1 MNDYLKN
8 NPFDGT
14 RYTGVRANIARF
26 FSGRQDWQGKRVIDL
41 SCGEGVT
48 TFILRKLGATVTP
61 YELIPDWS
69 KLEDKPHYADVQ
81 KVLPIED
88 ESVDMVVLQEVIE
101 HLPNQLLTLQEAY
114 RILKPGGELFITT
127 PSRSSLQSRLSYL
140 VFESEHLRSTPWSFI
155 DGVWGKNDQGEQY
168 FGHLWLIGIQQ
179 LNTLGKVAGF
189 KRTEAHMTEWG
200 KTSAAFM
207 VFFYPFIFLLSLRAF
222 YRDVRKSPRDGD
234 DYKEKVAQFRLNVS
248 PRVLLSKYAFVSLF
262 K

>member
-14 RYTGVRANIARF
+14 RYTGVRANIALF
-26 FSGRQDWQGKRVIDL
+26 FSGRKDWEGKHVIDL

-48 TFILRKLGATVTP
+48 TFILRKLGASVTP
-61 YELIPDWS
+61 YELITDWC
-69 KLEDKPHYADVQ
+69 KLEDKPLYADVQ

-114 RILKPGGELFITT
+114 RILKPGGELLVTT

-155 DGVWGKNDQGEQY
+155 DGVWGANDKGEKY

-179 LNTLGKVAGF
+179 LNALGKVAGF

-207 VFFYPFIFLLSLRAF
+207 VFFYPVIFLLSLRAL
-222 YRDVRKSPRDGD
+222 YRDVRKSPKDSD
-234 DYKEKVAQFRLNVS
+234 YYKEKVAQFKLNVS
-248 PRVLLSKYAFVSLF
+248 LKVLLSKYAFVSLF